1 MNEMLTW
8 MLDLVQSVD
17 PVLRTLLVGLAMLC
31 ETSIFVGLIVPGDT
45 IVLVASTA
53 VATPQQYGALIVAV
67 IVGSLSGESLGFALG
82 RYIAPRLQHTR
93 VGQFLRRDSVVS
105 AQRYLEQRGGV
116 AIFISRF
123 LPVLHSVVPFAAGL
137 GTIRY
142 RRFIAWT
149 LPACLIWSLAYVT
162 VGSLAAQG
170 YRDVA
175 GTLKWAGYLF
185 VAIIV
190 LFVGLVYLVKKMLA
204 RHEARRINVV
214 ATEENPADT
223 RP

>member
-8 MLDLVQSVD
+8 MLDLVQRVD
-17 PVLRTLLVGLAMLC
+17 PVLRTLLVSLAMLC
-31 ETSIFVGLIVPGDT
+31 ETSLFVGLIVPGGT

-53 VATPQQYGALIVAV
+53 VTTPQQYGAL

-93 VGQFLRRDSVVS
+93 VGLFLRRDSVVS
-105 AQRYLEQRGGV
+105 AQRYLEQQGGV

-149 LPACLIWSLAYVT
+149 LPLVT
-162 VGSLAAQG
+162 GI
-170 YRDVA
+170 RDR
-175 GTLKWAGYLF
+175 GISGR
-185 VAIIV
+185 
-190 LFVGLVYLVKKMLA
+190 A
-204 RHEARRINVV
+204 RL
-214 ATEENPADT
+214 P
-223 RP
+223 